1 MARKPRVFVEG
12 GTYHVYNRISRGEPV
27 LADPEWAL
35 ELIELLRLVKKR
47 DGWTVFAWC
56 VMSNHYHLAIRSSA
70 VPISSGMHTLQGRF
84 SKRFNRSRRRTGSLW
99 QSRYHARPINEGACL
114 DRVILYIHLN
124 PVRAGLAPHP
134 TEYVFGGHREIARKG
149 ANPVVDIDQ
158 TLLCFGH
165 KEGTARRAYL
175 NAIRRGCREIAGD
188 DDGGTFPAD
197 RVWAP
202 HGRDLTPEDPG
213 PYVDVLGRSTGPERL
228 PISAEEFVSRCASVL
243 DVDLDDLRG
252 RWRMTPTVEAR
263 RMIVALGRE
272 RWRQSTKELATALA
286 KSEDVVSYLTRE
298 GVRQRLED
306 EGFARTYEELDQKLI
321 ALGTLRSR

>member
-12 GTYHVYNRISRGEPV
+12 GTYHVYNRIASGEAV
-27 LADPEWAL
+27 FADPEWAL
-35 ELIELLRLVKKR
+35 ELIDLLRLVKKR

-56 VMSNHYHLAIRSSA
+56 VMSKHYHLTIRSSA
-70 VPISSGMHTLQGRF
+70 VPISRGMHTLQGRF
-84 SKRFNRSRRRTGSLW
+84 SKRFNRSRRRTGALW
-99 QSRYHARPINEGACL
+99 QSRYHARPINEGAYL
-114 DRVILYIHLN
+114 DRVVLYIHLN

-134 TEYVFGGHREIARKG
+134 TEYVFGGHREIARKV
-149 ANPVVDIDQ
+149 ADPVVDIDQ

-165 KEGTARRAYL
+165 KERTARRAYL
-175 NAIRRGCREIAGD
+175 SAIRRGCRDVAGD
-188 DDGGTFPAD
+188 DSGPPLLD

-213 PYVDVLGRSTGPERL
+213 PYVDVLGRSTGAERL
-228 PISAEEFVSRCASVL
+228 PISAGDFVSRCASVL

-252 RWRMTPTVEAR
+252 RGRMTPTVEAR
-263 RMIVALGRE
+263 RVIVALGRE
-272 RWRQSTKELATALA
+272 RWRQSTKELAAALA

-306 EGFARTYEELDQKLI
+306 EDFARMYEELDEKLI
-321 ALGTLRSR
+321 ELGTLRSQ